1 MAAITPDVANVV
13 ALEEKKKLRKSFALF
28 DMIFYTLAT
37 LLGLDTLG
45 AASSQGGQ
53 VLSWLIISAVTFLI
67 PYGLLVAELG
77 TAFPQEGGM
86 YEWCKLAGGR
96 FYAALGAMLYWISNP
111 LWLGG
116 LLSVTAIGAIKIFW
130 LNNPKALLGGSQV
143 SDAIIEMGI
152 ALVFIWGTIW
162 FTTVS
167 LAIGK
172 WLAVFGSYIKLALLG
187 IFVLLALVF
196 FFGGHAVGQ
205 HIGVGD
211 ILPTGNWGV
220 IFSAILPILIF
231 NWVGFEVQNG
241 AGEEMH
247 DPQRDVPRSIIRAGS
262 LAVVAYTIPIA
273 IILFTLTK
281 SQLSGA
287 TGFVQAFQTVA
298 TVLPTPVATVLGWV
312 TALGVILALASSGCS
327 WLIGANRSYAIAAL
341 DRAAPRGLGRF
352 SARYGTPIGINIFS
366 GVAATVAMGAA
377 ILINAFG
384 NGSLGALFSLVLGF
398 AISTTTL
405 SYLFIFPAFLILR
418 YKKPDVHRPYHVPG
432 GMIGA
437 WVVTVL
443 TFGYA
448 AFASYYILI
457 PSDATVSSSG
467 VNRLTYEVTELA
479 AIAIIVLLTVVFY
492 VWGHME
498 KRDELVSVSASETA

>member
-1 MAAITPDVANVV
+1 MAAVTPDVANVV
-13 ALEEKKKLRKSFALF
+13 ALEEKKKLRKSFGLL

-37 LLGLDTLG
+37 ILGLDTLG
-45 AASSQGGQ
+45 AVSSQGGQ
-53 VLSWLIISAVTFLI
+53 VLSWLLISAVTFLV
-67 PYGLLVAELG
+67 PYGLLVSELG
-77 TAFPQEGGM
+77 TTFPQEGGM
-86 YEWCKLAGGR
+86 YEWCKMAGGG

-116 LLSVTAIGAIKIFW
+116 TLSVTAIAAIKTLWF
-130 LNNPKALLGGSQV
+130 NNPKMLMGGTQL

-152 ALVFIWGTIW
+152 ALFFIWATIW

-172 WLAVFGSYIKLALLG
+172 WLSVFGSYIKLVLLG

-196 FFGGHAVGQ
+196 FFGGHATGQ
-205 HIGVGD
+205 HLGVAD
-211 ILPTGNWGV
+211 ILPTGNWGI

-247 DPQRDVPRSIIRAGS
+247 NPQRDVPRSLIRAGA

-273 IILFTLTK
+273 IILFTLSK
-281 SQLSGA
+281 SQLSSA
-287 TGFVQAFQTVA
+287 SGFVQAFQTVSS
-298 TVLPTPVATVLGWV
+298 VLPAPLGAILGWV
-312 TALGVILALASSGCS
+312 TALGVILALASSGGS
-327 WLIGANRSYAIAAL
+327 WIIGANRSYAIAAL
-341 DRAAPRGLGRF
+341 DRAAPVGLGRF
-352 SARYGTPIGINIFS
+352 SVKYGTPIGINIFS
-366 GVAATVAMGAA
+366 GVVSTIAMGAA
-377 ILINAFG
+377 IFINAFG
-384 NGSLGALFSLVLGF
+384 SGSLGALFTLVLGF

-405 SYLFIFPAFLILR
+405 SYLFIFPAFLLLR
-418 YKKPDVHRPYHVPG
+418 YRQPDVPRPYRVPG

-437 WVVTVL
+437 WVVTLL
-443 TFGYA
+443 TFAYA

-457 PSDATVSSSG
+457 PSDATVTSSG
-467 VNRLTYEVTELA
+467 IDRFTYEVTELA
-479 AIAIIVLLTVVFY
+479 AIGIIVLLTVVFY

-498 KRDELVSVSASETA
+498 RRKVERVGEVVEA

>member
-1 MAAITPDVANVV
+1 MASITPDVANVV
-13 ALEEKKKLRKSFALF
+13 ALEEKKKLRKSFGLL

-37 LLGLDTLG
+37 ILGLDTLG
-45 AASSQGGQ
+45 AVSSQGGQ
-53 VLSWLIISAVTFLI
+53 VLSWLLISAVTFLI
-67 PYGLLVAELG
+67 PYGLLVSELG

-86 YEWCKLAGGR
+86 YGWCKMAGGR

-116 LLSVTAIGAIKIFW
+116 SLSVTAIAAIKTLWF
-130 LNNPKALLGGSQV
+130 NNPKMLMGGSQV
-143 SDAIIEMGI
+143 SDALIEMAI
-152 ALVFIWGTIW
+152 ALFFIWGTIW

-172 WLAVFGSYIKLALLG
+172 WLAVFGSYVKLALLG

-196 FFGGHAVGQ
+196 FFGGHATGQ
-205 HIGVGD
+205 HLGAGD
-211 ILPTGNWGV
+211 ILPTGDWGV

-247 DPQRDVPRSIIRAGS
+247 DPQRDVPRSLIRAGG

-273 IILFTLTK
+273 IILFALTK

-287 TGFVQAFQTVA
+287 TGFVQAFQTVSS
-298 TVLPTPVATVLGWV
+298 VLPTPIAAILGWV
-312 TALGVILALASSGCS
+312 TALGIILALASSGGS
-327 WLIGANRSYAIAAL
+327 WIIGANRAYAIAAL
-341 DRAAPRGLGRF
+341 DRAAPVILGRF
-352 SARYGTPIGINIFS
+352 SEKYGTPIGINIFS
-366 GVAATVAMGAA
+366 GIVSTVAMGAA

-384 NGSLGALFSLVLGF
+384 NGGLGALFALVLGF

-405 SYLFIFPAFLILR
+405 SYLFIFPAFLLLR
-418 YKKPDVHRPYHVPG
+418 YKKPDVPRPYHVPG

-437 WVVTVL
+437 WVVTLL
-443 TFGYA
+443 TFAYA

-457 PSDATVSSSG
+457 PSDATVSNSG
-467 VNRLTYEVTELA
+467 VSRFTYEATQLTAV
-479 AIAIIVLLTVVFY
+479 AIIVLLTVIFY
-492 VWGHME
+492 VWGHLE
-498 KRDELVSVSASETA
+498 KRNKVVEVSVPETA